1 MIRIAL
7 MMLVP
12 LLAAGGGEPAVP
24 NCDQYQDPMEYDACV
39 AHVTELLMEQQ
50 QRPAPPQ
57 QLAYP
62 NAPVETPTVI
72 VVDGGSS
79 VGEWAAMIAAASS
92 LIVALGGAE
101 VFRRRRRSHRQ
112 AP

>member
-1 MIRIAL
+1 MRRLAL
-7 MMLVP
+7 AIFVL
-12 LLAAGGGEPAVP
+12 LLAAGGGPEPVP
-24 NCDQYQDPMEYDACV
+24 NCDQYQDPLEYEKCRS
-39 AHVTELLMEQQ
+39 HVEGLLMQQ